1 MFIPIH
7 DANRLQHI
15 GLQWGTLGLIAAN
28 TIVFILMQTPLAT
41 DQLVSGLG
49 LIPITFTGSAARAE
63 QIALIPEP
71 LTLVTYTFMHADFW
85 HLLGNMLFLWVFG
98 DNVEDA
104 VGHVRFILF
113 YLLCGVGG
121 GFLHA
126 VLMPESGAV
135 LIGASGAVAGVIAA
149 YLILHPKVWVWV
161 LFLSKIPIR
170 LPAFLLLGAWIA
182 LQLFYA
188 LSQGDIVV
196 AWWAHVGGAVT
207 GAALI
212 FLFRRAGTP
221 LFDRGLGGARAA
233 PQPEAQP

>member
-15 GLQWGTLGLIAAN
+15 GLQWGTLALIAAN
-28 TIVFILMQTPLAT
+28 LIVFILEQTPLWSRDLTA
-41 DQLVSGLG
+41 GLG
-49 LIPITFTGSAARAE
+49 LIPITLMGSAARVE
-63 QIALIPEP
+63 EIALIPEP
-71 LTLVTYTFMHADFW
+71 LTLLTYTFVHADFL

-104 VGHVRFILF
+104 VGHLRFILF
-113 YLLCGVGG
+113 YVLCGIGAG
-121 GFLHA
+121 LLHA
-126 VLMPESGAV
+126 VVQPESGAV

-149 YLILHPKVWVWV
+149 YLILHPKVWVWF
-161 LFLSKIPIR
+161 LFLSKIPLR

-188 LSQGDIVV
+188 FTEGDVVV
-196 AWWAHVGGAVT
+196 AWWAHVGGAAM
-207 GAALI
+207 GAILI
-212 FLFRRAGTP
+212 FVLRRSGTP
-221 LFDRGLGGARAA
+221 LFDRGLTTARNA